1 MIEYIAIPKER
12 ISILRSKDKMLRK
25 IEDFSQTKITLGE
38 EVEIESDDV
47 LKVLRAKEVI
57 RAFGRG
63 FGLEDALNLLDDTF
77 YLDTIDV
84 GDFSGKSK
92 ERMITLKGR
101 VIGKEGKIKQVIE
114 RYTDVKIAVY
124 GKTIGIIGNWNSVL
138 LARKAVEMLLQGSLH
153 SSIYKFLQRNRVK

>member
-114 RYTDVKIAVY
+114 KYTDVKIAVY
-124 GKTIGIIGNWNSVL
+124 GKTIGIIGYWNSVL